1 MISHVP
7 SQEKSKPPMSPVIQ
21 IRDLTFAYDKQV
33 VLEDINLD
41 VEEKDFL
48 AIIGPNGGGKSTLLK
63 LILGVNSV
71 QKGSIKV
78 FGKPPKKALS
88 LIGYVPQNTNINTDF
103 PIKVIEVVLMGHVGE
118 KKPLFG
124 YGKDEIA
131 CAMGAL
137 SQVGMQAYAQNKIGS
152 LSGGQRQR
160 VMIARALCA
169 HPKILI
175 LDEPTASIDVTG
187 QKEIYE
193 LLRMLNESITVIV
206 VSHDISV
213 ILEYAN
219 KAAHVNR
226 KLAFHDISD
235 REQTFHT
242 HGDGEHFCEIELLQ
256 MLGAEHCDTCTSTG
270 SATDTSTP
278 STSSTSSGTETLA
291 EPAEAEEAKWREQ
304 K

>member
-1 MISHVP
+1 
-7 SQEKSKPPMSPVIQ
+7 MSVID
-21 IRDLTFAYDKQV
+21 IKNVSFAYDRQMI
-33 VLEDINLD
+33 LEDINLS

-63 LILGVNSV
+63 LILGINTLK
-71 QKGSIKV
+71 KGSISV
-78 FGKPPKKALS
+78 LGKEPSKS
-88 LIGYVPQNTNINTDF
+88 LTQIGYVPQNTNVNTDF
-103 PIKVIEVVLMGHVGE
+103 PIKVIEVVMMGHVGG

-124 YGKDEIA
+124 YGKDEIM

-137 SQVGMQAYAQNKIGS
+137 SQVGMEDFAQTKIGA

-169 HPKILI
+169 HPQILI
-175 LDEPTASIDVTG
+175 LDEPTSSIDITG

-193 LLRMLNESITVIV
+193 LIKKLNENITIIV

-219 KAAHVNR
+219 KAAHVN
-226 KLAFHDISD
+226 KTLSFHDISD
-235 REQTFHT
+235 KQKTFHT
-242 HGDGEHFCEIELLQ
+242 HGTDGHFCEIELLQ
-256 MLGAEHCDTCTSTG
+256 MLGAESCDTCEPE
-270 SATDTSTP
+270 TP
-278 STSSTSSGTETLA
+278 T
-291 EPAEAEEAKWREQ
+291 WRAV

>member
-1 MISHVP
+1 MPLLENSP
-7 SQEKSKPPMSPVIQ
+7 SVIT
-21 IRDLTFAYDKQV
+21 IENLTFSYDRDV
-33 VLEDINLD
+33 ILDNINLS
-41 VEEKDFL
+41 VHAGDFL

-63 LILGVNSV
+63 LILGLEKTK
-71 QKGSIKV
+71 QGSIKV
-78 FGKPPKKALS
+78 FGGKPSKNLS
-88 LIGYVPQNTNINTDF
+88 LIGYVPQNTNVNTDF

-118 KKPLFG
+118 KTPLFG

-137 SQVGMQAYAQNKIGS
+137 AQVSMQEYAQAKIGS

-175 LDEPTASIDVTG
+175 LDEPTSSIDIKG

-193 LLRMLNESITVIV
+193 LLKLLNKNITIVV

-219 KAAHVNR
+219 KAAHINK
-226 KLAFHDISD
+226 KLSYHDISD
-235 REQTFHT
+235 KKSTFHT
-242 HGDGEHFCEIELLQ
+242 HGDEEHFCEIELLQ
-256 MLGAEHCDTCTSTG
+256 MLGSDGCGTCN
-270 SATDTSTP
+270 
-278 STSSTSSGTETLA
+278 TSSSTNSKTNNAVWKE
-291 EPAEAEEAKWREQ
+291 K